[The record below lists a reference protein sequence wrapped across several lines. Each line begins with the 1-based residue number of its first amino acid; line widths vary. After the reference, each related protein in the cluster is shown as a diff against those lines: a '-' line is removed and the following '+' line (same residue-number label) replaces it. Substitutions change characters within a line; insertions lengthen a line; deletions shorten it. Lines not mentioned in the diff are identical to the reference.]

1 MDNLWITLYKMW
13 ITCRIDQTGLSVI
26 HIIEQI
32 FAVAAGLIRVLP
44 VFIVVLTILHFWCK
58 CKIPKNSTLYHVN
71 TGILYNAKASD
82 QAGVGETTYLI

>member
-1 MDNLWITLYKMW
+1 MLITY
-13 ITCRIDQTGLSVI
+13 RIDQTGLFVI

-32 FAVAAGLIRVLP
+32 FAAAAGLIREP
-44 VFIVVLTILHFWCK
+44 YVFIVNLTILHFWSK